1 MFPFDIEE
9 DDLEVIE
16 EDTTTAEPSDY
27 EVDFSTGQLTGRII
41 TGLPAIIQWIRLA
54 LGTERYFYNQFSGNY
69 GSELRELIGQSYSEE
84 YIESEVTRM
93 ITDALSINENIE
105 GISTLET
112 SMENDT
118 LHISFTV
125 NTPYGSGEV
134 QVDV

>member
-9 DDLEVIE
+9 DDLDVIE
-16 EDTTTAEPSDY
+16 EDETTSEPSDY
-27 EVDFSTGQLTGRII
+27 EINFATGELTGRII

-54 LGTERYFYNQFSGNY
+54 LGTDRYFYNQFSWNY
-69 GSELRELIGQSYSEE
+69 GSELNELIGQSYSEE

-93 ITDALSINENIE
+93 VTDALSVNENIDS
-105 GISTLET
+105 ISSMEV

-134 QVDV
+134 EVNV